1 MSKIIVAGTR
11 TFTKYNTLEKVLD
24 YCIKEHETVNPQDTI
39 HEIVSGHARG
49 VDKLGE
55 EYARVRKYGIKIFH
69 ADWNTYQKAA
79 GPIRN
84 AKMAEYGDILVA
96 FWDMRSKGTLNM
108 IQQMNNLDKPVL
120 MYNFVTD
127 TLNRL

>member
-11 TFTKYNTLEKVLD
+11 TFVKYNTLEKVLD
-24 YCIKEHETVNPQDTI
+24 YCIKEHQTVNPQDTI

-49 VDKLGE
+49 VDQLGE
-55 EYARVRKYGIKIFH
+55 EYALVRKYGLKIFH
-69 ADWNTYQKAA
+69 ADWNAHQKAA
-79 GPIRN
+79 GHIRN
-84 AKMAEYGDILVA
+84 TKMAIYGDILIA
-96 FWDMRSKGTLNM
+96 FWDMRSKGTQDM
-108 IQQMNNLDKPVL
+108 IQQMYNLEKPVL